1 MKKILTMAALSLMLL
16 PARADEGMWL
26 LPLLQKMNENT
37 MQELG
42 CRLSAEQI
50 YSINHSSLK

>member
-1 MKKILTMAALSLMLL
+1 MKKILTMATLALMFM
-16 PARADEGMWL
+16 PAKADEGMWL
-26 LPLLQKMNENT
+26 LPLLQKMNEST

-50 YSINHSSLK
+50 YSIFP